1 MAKICGFF
9 ISPNRLGSSIVRECV
24 KTLKVN
30 TNLALTTEYDVCIIN
45 QSEAFQKRERG
56 KIIPEVSFNVSDK
69 ALHIQEAKS
78 KVHTLPCMYTLTMF
92 CWYYRIFCF
101 SIRFITFLTVRM
113 RRVKGTTSL
122 PTLLASLAQKL
133 KHAMSWRLTI
143 WYAYSSSYQ
152 LMYVHNKNL
161 MTLLGKRNGG
171 YTGTSIR
178 FSLQKVSGS

>member
-1 MAKICGFF
+1 MDSKEQ
-9 ISPNRLGSSIVRECV
+9 GSSIVRECV

-30 TNLALTTEYDVCIIN
+30 TNLSLTTEYDVCIIN

-56 KIIPEVSFNVSDK
+56 EIIPDVSFNVSDK
-69 ALHIQEAKS
+69 ALRIQEAKS

-122 PTLLASLAQKL
+122 PTLLVSLAQKL
-133 KHAMSWRLTI
+133 KHAMSWKLTI
-143 WYAYSSSYQ
+143 W
-152 LMYVHNKNL
+152 
-161 MTLLGKRNGG
+161 
-171 YTGTSIR
+171 
-178 FSLQKVSGS
+178 